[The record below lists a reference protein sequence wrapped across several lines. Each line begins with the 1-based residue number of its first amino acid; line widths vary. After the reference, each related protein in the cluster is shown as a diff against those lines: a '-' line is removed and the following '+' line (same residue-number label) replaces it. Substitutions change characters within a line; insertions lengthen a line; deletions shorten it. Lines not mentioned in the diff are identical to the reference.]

1 MALSF
6 LEGLSMERLELTS
19 KAMRIVVK
27 VGTSTLTH
35 PNGRLHFQRMDALA
49 RQLTDLRN
57 SGREVVLVSSGAVG
71 AGLGRLGISGKPK
84 TMPERQAA
92 AAIGQGLLMQI
103 YTKIFGEYNQV
114 VAQVLLTREDLDHRL
129 RYLNARNTLNTLLGY
144 GVIPI
149 VNEND
154 TVATDELDYLH
165 FGDND
170 KLSALVASA
179 ICADLLI
186 LLSDIDGLYDR
197 DPRRYS
203 NASRLELVES
213 ITPEIAAGA
222 GGAGTA
228 RGTGGMTSKLEAA
241 KIITHSG
248 STMILADGSV
258 TNIIDRIIQGETV
271 GTLFMPRESSLLE
284 RKRWIAFAGCPA
296 GTLKI
301 DEGAAIALLERGKS
315 LLPSGIVNVIGE
327 FSPGDLVRVV
337 DGYDREIARGLSN
350 YGASDLCRIIG
361 RKSSEITKIL
371 GHKSYDEVIHRNN
384 MVCL

>member
-1 MALSF
+1 MD
-6 LEGLSMERLELTS
+6 RLKLTS
-19 KAMRIVVK
+19 SAVRIVIK

-35 PNGRLHFQRMDALA
+35 PNGRLYFQRMDALA

-71 AGLGRLGISGKPK
+71 AGLGRLGICEKPK
-84 TMPERQAA
+84 TMPARQAA
-92 AAIGQGLLMQI
+92 AAVGQGLLMQI

-114 VAQVLLTREDLDHRL
+114 VAQVLLTREDLDQRL

-149 VNEND
+149 INEND

-179 ICADLLI
+179 IGADLLI

-197 DPRRYS
+197 DPRRFPE
-203 NASRLELVES
+203 ASRIDLIDE
-213 ITPEIAAGA
+213 ITPEITAGA

-248 STMILADGSV
+248 SSMILADGS
-258 TNIIDRIIQGETV
+258 TENIIDRIIKGETI

-284 RKRWIAFAGCPA
+284 RKRWMAFAGCPM
-296 GTLKI
+296 GSLKV
-301 DEGAAIALLERGKS
+301 DEGATEALLERGKS
-315 LLPSGIVNVIGE
+315 LLPSGIVDVIGE
-327 FSPGDLVRVV
+327 FNPGDLVRVV
-337 DGYDREIARGLSN
+337 DGSDREIARGLSN
-350 YGASDLCRIIG
+350 YGTSDLRRIIG
-361 RKSSEITKIL
+361 RKSSEITHIL
-371 GHKSYDEVIHRNN
+371 GYKFYDEVIHRNN
-384 MVCL
+384 LVCL